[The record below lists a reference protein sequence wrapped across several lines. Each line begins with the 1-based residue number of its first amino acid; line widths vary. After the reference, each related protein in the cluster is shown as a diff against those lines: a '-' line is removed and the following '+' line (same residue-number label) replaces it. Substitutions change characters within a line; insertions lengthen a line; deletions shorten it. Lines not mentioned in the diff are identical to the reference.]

1 MVDKILA
8 AADTAPTA
16 GNFQGFK
23 VFYIKNQKAKIDLT
37 FSSLIIPIQIELKP
51 KPDAASNENPAAKV
65 ASWIENFSKISGGK
79 FIFTLDGSSKPS
91 YFFMRF
97 LIL

>member
-1 MVDKILA
+1 MED
-8 AADTAPTA
+8 
-16 GNFQGFK
+16 GFK
-23 VFYIKNQKAKIDLT
+23 SVPKIDLT

-79 FIFTLDGSSKPS
+79 FIFTLMGPYKTPRQLVRLHKVGCLLPQQVLLW
-91 YFFMRF
+91 FFGF
-97 LIL
+97 